1 MPGYAAGA
9 VDYICKP
16 FNPDILTAKVRA
28 FVALYKLQRQSE
40 LLREREAEAMRELAL
55 RQAAESASRAKDEF
69 IATLSHELRAPLNS
83 ILGWGQMLAAGKLG
97 ELPAPAARA
106 VATIMRSAKLQ
117 SQVVED
123 LLDVS
128 RIVAGKLSL
137 KKQRFDVVAVVQ
149 AAVDAVRI
157 LAEDKNIGLQSSF
170 PQSSG
175 VMLGDANRVQQMLG
189 NLLAN
194 AIKFTPPGGNV
205 DISLTVSE
213 EHVDIAVRDTGIG
226 IARADL
232 PRIFETFWQG
242 ERTATRSAGLGLGLP
257 IVRKLVELHEGE
269 ISVASAGEGQGATFS
284 VRLPLFRG
292 AGLPPDG
299 GGAVAVA
306 SSGRVLEG
314 LHILLVDDDMDAL
327 DLLGAVLQDVGA
339 SVWLAASVAEAIG
352 AVQQKSFDLAISDL
366 SMPGEDGFS
375 FVRRLNELSPRAL
388 PAIALSGHA
397 LPEDRARALDAGF
410 ASYVAKPLDPAAL
423 IALVAKVAD
432 RSA

>member
-1 MPGYAAGA
+1 
-9 VDYICKP
+9 
-16 FNPDILTAKVRA
+16 
-28 FVALYKLQRQSE
+28 
-40 LLREREAEAMRELAL
+40 
-55 RQAAESASRAKDEF
+55 
-69 IATLSHELRAPLNS
+69 
-83 ILGWGQMLAAGKLG
+83 
-97 ELPAPAARA
+97 
-106 VATIMRSAKLQ
+106 
-117 SQVVED
+117 
-123 LLDVS
+123 
-128 RIVAGKLSL
+128 
-137 KKQRFDVVAVVQ
+137 
-149 AAVDAVRI
+149 
-157 LAEDKNIGLQSSF
+157 
-170 PQSSG
+170 
-175 VMLGDANRVQQMLG
+175 MLG

-232 PRIFETFWQG
+232 PHIFETFWQG
-242 ERTATRSAGLGLGLP
+242 ERTAARSAGLGLGLP

-299 GGAVAVA
+299 GGAAAVA

-327 DLLGAVLQDVGA
+327 DLLGAILQDVGA